1 MNSREYI
8 KKFVNSFTLIL
19 VFSYI
24 LSINLVYPKFSIIS
38 IGIQLSFISAY
49 IFFFHILLHKLPN
62 VSLNY
67 HMYSHHNKNL
77 KIPRWLELIGEFICD
92 VSFAIP
98 LIALKYFFNIPYLSY
113 TLILF
118 IIIWY
123 STGHVINQSLIYSS
137 EPNSEHKVHHTEQI
151 YNFGPAY
158 MDMIFGTLKSYK
170 YEIMVYEI
178 NNGIILFLLF
188 YVASN
193 VGHFSLQV

>member
-1 MNSREYI
+1 MDSREYAF
-8 KKFVNSFTLIL
+8 KFINSFFLIQIFSL
-19 VFSYI
+19 V

-38 IGIQLSFISAY
+38 IALQLVFISSY
-49 IFFFHILLHKLPN
+49 IYFLHILLHKLPN
-62 VSLNY
+62 VPLNY

-77 KIPRWLELIGEFICD
+77 NLPRWLELIGEFICD
-92 VSFAIP
+92 VSFVIP

-118 IIIWY
+118 IVIWY

-137 EPNSEHKVHHTEQI
+137 EPNSEHKVHHVEEK
-151 YNFGPAY
+151 YNYGPAY
-158 MDMIFGTLKSYK
+158 IDMLFGTLKSYK
-170 YEIMVYEI
+170 YETMLYEI

-188 YVASN
+188 HVASK